1 MRTTRDVATR
11 APERH
16 CPLCGSRHG
25 TLLLSR
31 RDVPVLSNRLYPTR
45 DSARA
50 APTGRLHIVTCSTC
64 GFSFNACFDPNL
76 VVYDA
81 DYENDQA
88 RSTCFSRHLDDIR
101 CRLLRRVEGRRSQ
114 ILEIGCGQGR
124 FLEAIVAQGAGRIEA
139 AGYDAAWR
147 RRILPKGL
155 RIEAANFSAAAA
167 GGDAA
172 FDLVLA
178 RHVIEHVAEPVAFL
192 RAMAA
197 ALGPSGRICIE
208 TPDLEWSLATGQMQD
223 FHYEHCNY
231 FTAASLTEAFRQA
244 GLAATSVETV
254 FGGQYLWAEAHLA
267 AAPPRPDRN
276 AADAE
281 PDTGFFTRWQW
292 GLTAMA
298 GPVAVWGAGAKGV
311 TFAAAADPAAE
322 LLTCLIDVNP
332 NKQGKFVPRTGHPV
346 VAPEV
351 AARLGI
357 ATILVMNPNYCD
369 EIAQHAGTAGLR
381 AELRP
386 C

>member
-1 MRTTRDVATR
+1 MPAPLDIATSV
-11 APERH
+11 PERH
-16 CPLCGSRHG
+16 CPLCGSRHSAV
-25 TLLLSR
+25 LLSR

-45 DSARA
+45 DAARA
-50 APTGRLHIVTCSTC
+50 APTGRLRIVTCSTC
-64 GFSFNACFDPNL
+64 GFSFNACFDPTL

-88 RSTCFSRHLDDIR
+88 RSACFSRHLDDIR
-101 CRLLRRVEGRRSQ
+101 GRLLRLVESRQSQ
-114 ILEIGCGQGR
+114 ILEIGCGQGA

-139 AGYDAAWR
+139 AGYDTAWR
-147 RRILPKGL
+147 RRPLPKGL
-155 RIEAANFSAAAA
+155 HIEATFFDAAAD
-167 GGDAA
+167 GDTG

-208 TPDLEWSLATGQMQD
+208 TPDFEWSLATSQMQD

-231 FTAASLTEAFRQA
+231 FTAASLAEAFRQA
-244 GLAATSVETV
+244 GLAATNIETV
-254 FGGQYLWAEAHLA
+254 FGGQYLWAEAGVSA
-267 AAPPRPDRN
+267 ASVRPDLN
-276 AADAE
+276 AAGAELDA
-281 PDTGFFTRWQW
+281 GFFTRWQRS
-292 GLTAMA
+292 LAAMA
-298 GPVAVWGAGAKGV
+298 GPVAIWGAGAKGV
-311 TFAAAADPAAE
+311 TFAAEADPAAE

-357 ATILVMNPNYCD
+357 ATILVMNPNYRY
-369 EIAQHAGTAGLR
+369 EIAQHAGAAGLR